1 MALSRLEAGF
11 LSRAF
16 ERGVLPQ
23 RCTVLEF
30 GESAVVAGCDPADLL
45 NIFHYQVPAVRYLLA
60 QEQIESAKGSKANY
74 RKNFGTARA
83 LYELIFSP
91 CEYVAVDMD
100 VGPRRICAD
109 LNRPLRLGRQF
120 DCVINNGTSEH
131 VFDQAQTFKNM
142 HDHTKPGGTM
152 IHWTPCIG
160 WTDHGLYSIQ
170 PSFLF
175 DLARANSYEMLYVE
189 LANAEVGYAL
199 SSGPSFRE
207 ALIAEPS
214 LANSQIC
221 AVLKRTDTRPFQLP
235 IQGMYV
241 SQAIG
246 LAEKVVDRGSE
257 HRTNLALG
265 KRATQSSVSRWS
277 WGETP
282 EEDAAGA
289 CNGNIT
295 GYYSFHTSEEDE
307 PWWMVD
313 LGMIE
318 SVSEVVVYNRIDGGA
333 PTAKAVGIMIAVSCD
348 GVGWHTVYV
357 GEDRRPFGGADGHP
371 LWVSFKQPM
380 SAKYVR
386 LSLPGRTMLH
396 LDEVEIY

>member
-1 MALSRLEAGF
+1 MALSRLEVGF

-16 ERGVLPQ
+16 EKRVLPQ
-23 RCTVLEF
+23 GCSILEF
-30 GESAVVAGCDPADLL
+30 GKSAVVAGCDPADLL
-45 NIFHYQVPAVRYLLA
+45 GIFHYQVPAARYLHA
-60 QEQIESAKGSKANY
+60 QDQIEAARSSKASY
-74 RKNFGTARA
+74 RKSFGPARA
-83 LYELIFSP
+83 LYKLIFSP
-91 CEYVAVDMD
+91 NEYIAVDMD

-131 VFDQAQTFKNM
+131 VFDQAQTFKNV

-160 WTDHGLYSIQ
+160 WTDHGLYAIQ

-175 DLARANSYEMLYVE
+175 DLARANSYEILHVE
-189 LANAEVGYAL
+189 LANTDDDYPL
-199 SSGPSFRE
+199 SSGGAFRE
-207 ALIAEPS
+207 ALMAKPS
-214 LANSQIC
+214 LANSQVC
-221 AVLKRTDTRPFQLP
+221 AVIKRTNAQPFQVP

-246 LAEKVVDRGSE
+246 LAEKIVDRSAEG
-257 HRTNLALG
+257 RPNLALG
-265 KRATQSSVSRWS
+265 KPATQSSISLWS
-277 WGETP
+277 WGNTP
-282 EEDAAGA
+282 EEDASGA

-295 GYYSFHTSEEDE
+295 GYYSFHTGEEDN

-313 LGMIE
+313 LGTTE
-318 SVSEVVVYNRIDGGA
+318 AVSEVVVYNRIDGGA
-333 PTAKAVGIMIAVSCD
+333 PSAKAAGLMIAVSND
-348 GVGWHTVYV
+348 SIAWHTVYARD
-357 GEDRRPFGGADGHP
+357 DRRPFGGADGHP
-371 LWVSFKQPM
+371 LRVSSKQPV
-380 SAKYVR
+380 SARYVR